1 MLSFSGRLI
10 GIQEINQLQMQMK
23 MKSSKTVTLA
33 AATVLGL
40 TALASNADA
49 QGRYGR
55 GYAQVQQASYN
66 PYLVRQ
72 INRNVVIIGDLADEM
87 VCRYGREVQR
97 HRGCP
102 CSMKLFAAMQRHAQ
116 LTETLVRASQGT
128 CKSTFK
134 RSACS
139 VRTSLSGIQELRK
152 TAKVSRQVCGLI
164 RESCPPTT
172 FVHENSSQWAPRPVR
187 GGSCGTSGSY
197 TSRGHQ
203 IPWGYLMSR
212 FGW

>member
-1 MLSFSGRLI
+1 
-10 GIQEINQLQMQMK
+10 MK

-49 QGRYGR
+49 QGRHGYGY
-55 GYAQVQQASYN
+55 GQPQQVSYS
-66 PYLVRQ
+66 PHLVRQ
-72 INRNVVIIGDLADEM
+72 INHNVLLIDDLADEM

-116 LTETLVRASQGT
+116 LTENLVRASQGT
-128 CKSTFK
+128 CKVTFE
-134 RSACS
+134 RSACA
-139 VRTSLSGIQELRK
+139 VRTSLDGIQELRR
-152 TAKVSRQVCGLI
+152 TAEVSSKVCSLI
-164 RESCPPTT
+164 RESCSPTT
-172 FVHENSSQWAPRPVR
+172 FVQKNSSQWAPRPVR
-187 GGSCGTSGSY
+187 GGSCGTGGSY
-197 TSRGHQ
+197 TSRGGYQ